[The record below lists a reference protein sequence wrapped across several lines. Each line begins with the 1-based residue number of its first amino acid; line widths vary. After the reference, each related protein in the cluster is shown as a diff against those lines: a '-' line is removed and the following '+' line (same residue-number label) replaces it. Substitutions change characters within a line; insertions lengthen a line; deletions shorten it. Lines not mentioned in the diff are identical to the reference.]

1 MKKYML
7 NLYSRI
13 AKILVPVKPIIWL
26 AIAVIAVI
34 IVAIFISA
42 NVAYEHW
49 LVPCALLVLW
59 LLLLLMLTQ
68 LFPNIPDFSI
78 LNPNI
83 SGHVE
88 NAQAKEKRTLGRWQ
102 RFKLKIKKFAYHC
115 LAVIFTL
122 LTFSLLFLSY
132 RSLNVALSG

>member
-1 MKKYML
+1 ML

-13 AKILVPVKPIIWL
+13 AKILVPANSIIWL
-26 AIAVIAVI
+26 AIAMMAVI

-49 LVPCALLVLW
+49 LVPCALMVLW

-68 LFPNIPDFSI
+68 LFPNIPDFSV
-78 LNPNI
+78 LNSDKN
-83 SGHVE
+83 SDGK
-88 NAQAKEKRTLGRWQ
+88 NAHAKEKRTLGRWQ
-102 RFKLKIKKFAYHC
+102 RFKLKIKKFAYRS
-115 LAVIFTL
+115 LAFIFTV
-122 LTFSLLFLSY
+122 LTVGLLFLTY